1 MPAQGQLSA
10 GPDETLPK
18 ESAGPCPQHTQMLD
32 LLVIHATLPDG
43 RQDMSIACL
52 ATTFMAPGRP

>member
-1 MPAQGQLSA
+1 
-10 GPDETLPK
+10 
-18 ESAGPCPQHTQMLD
+18 MLD